1 MAQHPSP
8 DSRRILVVDD
18 EPSIRTAL
26 CEVLKRTGHPVIAAR
41 DGVEALALLEEQAAW
56 LVVTDMRMPRLGG
69 LDLLREV
76 KRLYSETLVVLITGF
91 ATLESAI
98 DAIRA
103 GASDY
108 LLKPFDSEAVGALIR
123 RLEESETQGGEP
135 ALPLTGNGAAMPPLL
150 GTLEGHTS
158 TVLGRRV
165 VQLIAHDPGMLRILH
180 TLEGVAIS
188 QATILIQGESGT
200 GKEVLARYV
209 HGRSPRAHRPFVA
222 VNCAALPD
230 GLLESELFG
239 YERGAFTGAVAR
251 RPGKF
256 EQAHGGTLLLDEVSE
271 MNLALQAKLLRVIQ
285 EREVDRLGGKG
296 AVPVDI
302 RIIATTNRSLR
313 GEVEAGR
320 FREDLYY
327 RLHVFPITVPP
338 LRERLLDIPGLV
350 AHFVLAS
357 SARNQKAITGVTPE
371 TEQLLLRRAWKGNV
385 RELENV
391 IERAVLV
398 ADGPLLLPEHIAPD
412 AREIPQGTASAA
424 HPGAGT
430 AHGAPPVSIWEMERD
445 LIIRTLERVN
455 GNRTHA
461 AKLLDISIRTL
472 RNKLREYRQLDTG
485 SANLAGDA
493 EASPAAIS
501 GRSL

>member
-1 MAQHPSP
+1 
-8 DSRRILVVDD
+8 
-18 EPSIRTAL
+18 
-26 CEVLKRTGHPVIAAR
+26 
-41 DGVEALALLEEQAAW
+41 
-56 LVVTDMRMPRLGG
+56 
-69 LDLLREV
+69 
-76 KRLYSETLVVLITGF
+76 
-91 ATLESAI
+91 
-98 DAIRA
+98 
-103 GASDY
+103 
-108 LLKPFDSEAVGALIR
+108 
-123 RLEESETQGGEP
+123 
-135 ALPLTGNGAAMPPLL
+135 
-150 GTLEGHTS
+150 
-158 TVLGRRV
+158 
-165 VQLIAHDPGMLRILH
+165 
-180 TLEGVAIS
+180 
-188 QATILIQGESGT
+188 
-200 GKEVLARYV
+200 
-209 HGRSPRAHRPFVA
+209 
-222 VNCAALPD
+222 
-230 GLLESELFG
+230 LESELFG

-296 AVPVDI
+296 AIPVDI

-350 AHFVLAS
+350 AHFVQAS
-357 SARNQKAITGVTPE
+357 SARNQKAVTGVTPE

-412 AREIPQGTASAA
+412 AREIPHGTPSAA
-424 HPGAGT
+424 HPGASTG
-430 AHGAPPVSIWEMERD
+430 HSAPPVSIWEMERD

-485 SANLAGDA
+485 SANLASEA
-493 EASPAAIS
+493 EPSPAVIS